1 MLKLTMAPGEFLQ
14 IGENVRVIFTRAQ
27 NGYIHLMVDAPREI
41 NIARST
47 AMEKHGTLPKG
58 VKAKYRQDEK
68 LSEDALR
75 KIRKIISEDK
85 EKAEGER
92 LKAEARKKDS
102 TGTE

>member
-1 MLKLTMAPGEFLQ
+1 MLKLTLGPGDFLQ
-14 IGENVRVIFTRAQ
+14 IGDNVRVIFTRAQ
-27 NGYIHLMVDAPREI
+27 NGYIHLMVDALREI

-85 EKAEGER
+85 KEAESKAS
-92 LKAEARKKDS
+92 KDES
-102 TGTE
+102 